1 LGGVEKTGEGA
12 SMTIVIQD
20 NTYRWATVGEC
31 IQDIEQDATVFKKTG
46 WRLADKVLS
55 AIEQFGRN
63 KETVSAL
70 YNALEE
76 HTGLSRQTLQNMV
89 SSARKFPPD
98 ERSDMLTMGHHMAM
112 LGIVDKEQL
121 EYVMNRAESQNLSV
135 RAVRALVH
143 APVAVRQTANGDY
156 VADDEEPPFAN
167 REYYEEQGV
176 RCPHCGGWVTL

>member
-1 LGGVEKTGEGA
+1 
-12 SMTIVIQD
+12 MTIVIRG
-20 NTYRWATVGEC
+20 YHWPTVGEAV
-31 IQDIEQDATVFKKTG
+31 QDITQDATVFKATG

-63 KETVSAL
+63 KESVNAL
-70 YNALEE
+70 YNALVE
-76 HTGLSRQTLQNMV
+76 HTTLSRQTLQNMV

-121 EYVMNRAESQNLSV
+121 EYVMDRAESQGLSV
-135 RAVRALVH
+135 RAVRALAH
-143 APVAVRQTANGDY
+143 APVDSWPVAVKQTANGDY